1 MKDAEVNES
10 VEVELF
16 RAGKNFD
23 IMISNY
29 GK

>member
-10 VEVELF
+10 VEAKPF
-16 RAGKNFD
+16 RVGGKEFD
-23 IMISNY
+23 ISNY